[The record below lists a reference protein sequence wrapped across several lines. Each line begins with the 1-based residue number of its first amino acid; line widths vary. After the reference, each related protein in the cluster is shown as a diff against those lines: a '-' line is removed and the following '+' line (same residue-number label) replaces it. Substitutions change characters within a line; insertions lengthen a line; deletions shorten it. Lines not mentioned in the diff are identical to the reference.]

1 MEKIREYIIFS
12 GRVQGVGFRYKTTQ
26 LARHFG
32 LTGWVRNEF
41 DGTVAGEFQGLEAEI
56 DMVIQHLVQDTYIRI
71 DQIDRKRIS
80 IYEEERGFSVRC

>member
-1 MEKIREYIIFS
+1 MEKIREHIIFS
-12 GRVQGVGFRYKTTQ
+12 GRVQGVGFRYKTIH

-32 LTGWVRNEF
+32 LTGWVRNEC
-41 DGTVAGEFQGLEAEI
+41 DGTVTGEFQGLEAEI